1 MGWTF
6 WQGPRLDL
14 GWWWR
19 VGRGRDWC
27 IRYSSSCNN
36 SYNSSSCNNSHNS
49 SPCSNS
55 RDSIYGK
62 AIVVVVFIVVHAI
75 IFEAIVVTVFI
86 VVHAV
91 IVAIVFIHGNVIV
104 V

>member
-36 SYNSSSCNNSHNS
+36 SYNSSSCSNSHNS
-49 SPCSNS
+49 SSCSNS

-62 AIVVVVFIVVHAI
+62 AIVVIVFIVVHAI
-75 IFEAIVVTVFI
+75 
-86 VVHAV
+86 
-91 IVAIVFIHGNVIV
+91 IVAIVFIHGNVILV
-104 V
+104 